1 MLNHSELKFVI
12 LHKMLSMFWPFSLI
26 LTWSSKGSERV
37 GLLHASTAIK
47 CYNEFQGHKITEF
60 LRLERASEDCIF
72 SFPCYSRLVWARFSQ
87 TLNMSWDGVSTASMG
102 SLYQCSLTWSS
113 YTDGHHSLLWTFL
126 GSWESGDLWTNLTDG
141 SEKWQSTWAIS
152 MPFAIRPP
160 FHSAPESSFIFVT

>member
-1 MLNHSELKFVI
+1 
-12 LHKMLSMFWPFSLI
+12 MFWPFSLI

-87 TLNMSWDGVSTASMG
+87 TLNISWDGVSTASMG

-152 MPFAIRPP
+152 LLPALCHQTPIPF
-160 FHSAPESSFIFVT
+160 SSREFIHLCHLDLTSFVVLNEG